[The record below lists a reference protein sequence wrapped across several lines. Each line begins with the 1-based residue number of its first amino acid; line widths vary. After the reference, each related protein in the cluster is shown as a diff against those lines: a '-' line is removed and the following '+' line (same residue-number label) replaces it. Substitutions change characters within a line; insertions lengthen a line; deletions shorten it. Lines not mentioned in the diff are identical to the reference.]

1 MRLTLSQIASAGA
14 AAGSA
19 FAGGLAGGLAEGF
32 AGKFAGAG
40 GCAGGFAGAGF
51 GIENAAA
58 TGSAFLSCMPHSLVT
73 QFTDELLVDMCAH
86 MAVNHGVL
94 ALGGTASPQGGNIV
108 IDNVDELAHWCK
120 PFKRLRKACHAH
132 ARCQRDVLAGQS
144 ILNIGSWAKLDA
156 GSAAA
161 SFENSAYHHCG
172 VAYGSVAPHTDKGD
186 ATDVRVC
193 FSFCATV
200 NAGFSPPAWHAGAT
214 VEECIAGV
222 AGHISNGSVTLQVGG
237 VGAHHLAPKAP
248 KTQSKLGRL

>member
-1 MRLTLSQIASAGA
+1 
-14 AAGSA
+14 
-19 FAGGLAGGLAEGF
+19 
-32 AGKFAGAG
+32 
-40 GCAGGFAGAGF
+40 
-51 GIENAAA
+51 
-58 TGSAFLSCMPHSLVT
+58 MPHSLVT

-86 MAVNHGVL
+86 MAENHGVL

-222 AGHISNGSVTLQVGG
+222 VGHISNGSVTLQVGG
-237 VGAHHLAPKAP
+237 GGRSYHGAFGA
-248 KTQSKLGRL
+248 R